1 MKILIVYDSVSP
13 SKMTKSVAETIG
25 ETLRERGIEAD
36 ARHYEEVEKSAI
48 LNYDCVIAGAPTMAF
63 QMSKGMA
70 QFLNDLKGMDFKGK
84 RAAGFDTQMQTMMSG
99 NAAKGIEKRLENL
112 GFAIF
117 KPHLVVYVERKT
129 KDTWQFK
136 DGEVEKIKN
145 WAQEATSALT
155 G

>member
-1 MKILIVYDSVSP
+1 MKVLIVYDSVSP

-25 ETLRERGIEAD
+25 ETLREKGIEAD
-36 ARHYEEVEKSAI
+36 TRHYEEVEKSVI
-48 LNYDCVIAGAPTMAF
+48 LNYDCVIVGAPTMAF

-70 QFLNDLKGMDFKGK
+70 QLLNDLKGMDFKGK

-99 NAAKGIEKRLENL
+99 NAAKGIEKRLEDL

-145 WAQEATSALT
+145 WAQEASSALT